1 MRLNSKKINRLRPT
15 FIEHFPDQLEPGVLY
30 VSMKYAICA
39 HSCACGCGHKVITP
53 LSPTKW
59 KLIYDGETVT
69 LYPSIGNYGIPCQ
82 SHYFLTKGRVE
93 WVDSDAIFDGTRKID
108 EKKKRFRL
116 GLFRRSKERT
126 VRVNEIIGGAELE

>member
-1 MRLNSKKINRLRPT
+1 MSGMKIDRLRPT

-59 KLIYDGETVT
+59 KLLYDGENVT
-69 LYPSIGNYGIPCQ
+69 LYPSIGNYGLPCQ
-82 SHYFLTKGRVE
+82 SHYFLTNSKIE
-93 WVDSDAIFDGTRKID
+93 WVDGDVHNDRSQRKRR
-108 EKKKRFRL
+108 KKRRKGFRW
-116 GLFRRSKERT
+116 FRRKEY
-126 VRVNEIIGGAELE
+126 VNLRLEYSTDSNE